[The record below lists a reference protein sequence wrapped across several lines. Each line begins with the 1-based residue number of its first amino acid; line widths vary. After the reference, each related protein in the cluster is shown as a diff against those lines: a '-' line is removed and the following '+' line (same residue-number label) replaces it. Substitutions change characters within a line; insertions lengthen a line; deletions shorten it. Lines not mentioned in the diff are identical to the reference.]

1 MILCLFKQKLE
12 DDGKSRNDNLK
23 TTALNYLFSL
33 NFAFDFIAFIPF
45 GYFFS
50 YHDFRLQF
58 FWILKLIRIRNLYYL
73 FNNRNIYPLIEK

>member
-1 MILCLFKQKLE
+1 M
-12 DDGKSRNDNLK
+12 
-23 TTALNYLFSL
+23 NYLISL
-33 NFAFDFIAFIPF
+33 NFALDFIAFVPF

-73 FNNRNIYPLIEK
+73 FSNQNIFPFIELHTIY